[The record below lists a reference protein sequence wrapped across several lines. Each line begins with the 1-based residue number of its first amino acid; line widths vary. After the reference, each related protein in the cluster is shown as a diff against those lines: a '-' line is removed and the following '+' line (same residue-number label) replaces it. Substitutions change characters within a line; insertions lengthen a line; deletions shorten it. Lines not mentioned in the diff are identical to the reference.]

1 MNDHRH
7 RTQHPRLI
15 SSRPV
20 NPIKFGNRWT
30 TNPREEGTALLLLFF
45 QFTTRGPHMG
55 IRKFDALLL
64 LLPRSF
70 GVFYCKPHARAS
82 VFWKG
87 RGRRRRRISKED
99 EEKRNERKRGTTG
112 GNILCCISTLGA
124 GARASSHF
132 RIGVATMCA
141 VVRACEQREPF
152 PLPSTKMHRARERRG
167 GGRWEGEK
175 DREKTGE
182 RGRIIIR
189 RCTRRLN
196 KKGSACEKV

>member
-30 TNPREEGTALLLLFF
+30 TNPRGEGTALLLLFF

-124 GARASSHF
+124 GARERHLIFVSVSQQ
-132 RIGVATMCA
+132 CA
-141 VVRACEQREPF
+141 PLCARVNSVNPSPFLPPRCTGHAREEEEEDERERK
-152 PLPSTKMHRARERRG
+152 TERKRARED
-167 GGRWEGEK
+167 E
-175 DREKTGE
+175 
-182 RGRIIIR
+182 
-189 RCTRRLN
+189 
-196 KKGSACEKV
+196 